1 VGEQIVFGFA
11 AAGALVCGT
20 MVITLKGPFRATVA
34 LIGTLLS
41 VAVLFLLMAAPFV
54 AAIQVIV
61 YAGAIVVLFLFV
73 IAYLGERPLAEAGDR
88 LGRYTVAAWL
98 AVIALAIQGVVV
110 LANIEL
116 PGVRDE
122 PKPVGDIG
130 SPAAI
135 GHAFLDRFIVPFE
148 ATSLAL
154 LVAAVG
160 AVLLA
165 KRAIRAEGGR

>member
-1 VGEQIVFGFA
+1 MGERIVFTIA
-11 AAGALVCGT
+11 AASAIACGVLVVT
-20 MVITLKGPFRATVA
+20 QKSPFRATVA

-41 VAVLFLLMAAPFV
+41 VAVLFLLLMAPFV

-73 IAYLGERPLAEAGDR
+73 IAYLGERPVAEIGDR
-88 LGRYTVAAWL
+88 LGRYAAFAWL
-98 AVIALAIQGVVV
+98 AVIVLAVQGVVV
-110 LANIEL
+110 LANTQL
-116 PGVRDE
+116 PGVRDD
-122 PKPVGDIG
+122 PRPVGDIG
-130 SPAAI
+130 SPRAI
-135 GHAFLDRFIVPFE
+135 GRSFIDQFIVPFE